1 MVDSELI
8 SIVRLFPDE
17 DAPVQTAVNEG
28 LLERGDGVL
37 ADLKELMSDA
47 ARLVEISRGTGADA
61 AKMRKMISSR
71 FRYVSRE
78 FSFRRLERIC
88 DDDYP
93 SLDEAFLIISRIVN
107 PSIDEEE
114 FVSRVNSFAGEF
126 ASEIN
131 DRQTAVEQTEIF
143 NHIFFHRLGFRC
155 GDSPAGSG
163 NAPFLIPDVLST
175 RRGTLMCIL
184 LVYFMMSRYAGI
196 EVYPMVFRGGL
207 IPVILEGGKVL
218 FFLDMNHGGKII
230 HQDDFF
236 ASLAGMD
243 VDAKELEAREDRIL
257 PVLYLESLETVFN
270 ERRDEYGPARTSF
283 LLSLS
288 QRALSM
294 FGPERFIADSA
305 DEEDEEEDD

>member
-17 DAPVQTAVNEG
+17 DAPVQTAVTEG

-37 ADLKELMSDA
+37 ADLKELISDGA
-47 ARLVEISRGTGADA
+47 GLEEISRGTGVDA
-61 AKMRKMISSR
+61 AEMKKMLSSR
-71 FRYVSRE
+71 LRYVSRE
-78 FSFRRLERIC
+78 FAFRRLERIC
-88 DDDYP
+88 GDDYP
-93 SLDEAFLIISRIVN
+93 SLDEVFLIISRIVN
-107 PSIDEEE
+107 PALDEEE
-114 FVSRVNSFAGEF
+114 FVSKVNFLAGEF
-126 ASEIN
+126 VSEIN

-163 NAPFLIPDVLST
+163 DAPFLIPDVVDT

-207 IPVILEGGKVL
+207 VPVILEDGKVL
-218 FFLDMNHGGKII
+218 FFLDMNHEGRII

-257 PVLYLESLETVFN
+257 PVLYLESLLTVFF
-270 ERRDEYGPARTSF
+270 ERRDEYGPAKTSF
-283 LLSLS
+283 LLSLAR
-288 QRALSM
+288 RALSM
-294 FGPERFIADSA
+294 FGPERFMTDSDRGED
-305 DEEDEEEDD
+305 DEED